1 LDEKERG
8 VNQLHVIGDV
18 CDCCLNAGLQGYGV
32 TEEEAYFDTTS
43 NSYNRVGIPWH
54 PASNIELQDN

>member
-8 VNQLHVIGDV
+8 VNQLHIIGDV
-18 CDCCLNAGLQGYGV
+18 CDCCLNAGLQRFVV
-32 TEEEAYFDTTS
+32 TEEEAFFDTTP

-54 PASNIELQDN
+54 QAFNIELLDN